1 MMTRRRLEIS
11 RRQFLVAGSLSIGAA
26 YLMPRS
32 LFAQAGDLVGDALK
46 ASATAKIVVQTLRRN
61 VSVLLG
67 PGGNIAVLTG
77 PDGKVVVDAEI
88 VTTRPN
94 VSAALASINSDPI
107 KQLINTH
114 WHFDHTGGNEWLH
127 DAGACILAHENTREH
142 LLVDTRVEG
151 WKHTFP
157 AAPAG
162 AIPSTVFKDDYTLHA
177 NSTTLVLKHYEPAHT
192 DSDISA
198 YFAEA
203 DILHVGDTFWNR
215 DYPFIDY
222 STGGSI
228 DGQIRAA
235 EANLAM
241 ATDKTI
247 VISGHGA
254 IGARADLVLFRDV
267 LVEIRDKVAA
277 LKKQGRSLPEVIV
290 AKPGARYD
298 AEWGNLFMTP
308 SAFLALV
315 YQGV

>member
-1 MMTRRRLEIS
+1 MMTRPRLEIS
-11 RRQFLVAGSLSIGAA
+11 RRQFLVAGGLSVAAA
-26 YLMPRS
+26 YLMPRM
-32 LFAQAGDLVGDALK
+32 LFAQTGNLVEDALK
-46 ASATAKIVVQTLRRN
+46 VSATAKITVQTLRRN

-77 PDGKVVVDAEI
+77 PDGKLVVDAEI
-88 VTTRPN
+88 VTARPN
-94 VSAALASINSDPI
+94 VSTALASISPDPI

-127 DAGACILAHENTREH
+127 EAGASILAHENTRKH

-162 AIPSTVFKDDYTLHA
+162 AIPSTVFKDDYTLRA
-177 NSTTLVLKHYEPAHT
+177 NDTTLVLKHYAPAHT
-192 DSDISA
+192 DSDISV

-235 EANLAM
+235 EANVAK

-247 VISGHGA
+247 VISGT
-254 IGARADLVLFRDV
+254 
-267 LVEIRDKVAA
+267 
-277 LKKQGRSLPEVIV
+277 GRL
-290 AKPGARYD
+290 APGR
-298 AEWGNLFMTP
+298 T
-308 SAFLALV
+308 
-315 YQGV
+315 